1 MDTLSLIVLIACA
14 AVIVLALAFV
24 MLQRQR
30 SRHFKDEFGT
40 EYDRAV
46 RKEGGSPTKAERD
59 LDARRKRVEALGIR
73 PLSREQAEQYTG
85 RWQEVQARF
94 VEEPQKAIEDAD
106 RLLNDVMM
114 ARGYPVGDFERQV
127 EDLSVEHGRVIAGY
141 RKAHGIAAARQ
152 AGVEPE
158 TEQVRQAFLCYRDVF
173 ADLLGTDTPL
183 RREDSPPRRAVPQA
197 S

>member
-1 MDTLSLIVLIACA
+1 MDTVTMIVLIACV
-14 AVIVLALAFV
+14 AVFVLAIAFV
-24 MLQRQR
+24 MLQRRHSR
-30 SRHFKDEFGT
+30 SLKEEFGT

-46 RKEGGSPTKAERD
+46 RRKGGSPAKAERD
-59 LDARRKRVEALGIR
+59 LDARRRRVDALGIR
-73 PLSREQAEQYTG
+73 PLTREQAEQYSG
-85 RWQEVQARF
+85 RWKDVQARF

-127 EDLSVEHGRVIAGY
+127 EDLSVEHGRVVAGY
-141 RKAHGIAAARQ
+141 RKAHGIAAARE

-173 ADLLGTDTPL
+173 SDLLGTDRTEPAPITQQQ
-183 RREDSPPRRAVPQA
+183 RVSHA